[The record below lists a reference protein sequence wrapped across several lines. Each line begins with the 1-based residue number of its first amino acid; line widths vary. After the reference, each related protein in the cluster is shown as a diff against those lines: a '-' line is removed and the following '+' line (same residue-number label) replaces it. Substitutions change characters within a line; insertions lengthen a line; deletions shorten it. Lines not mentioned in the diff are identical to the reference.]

1 MMRNDLDENDI
12 NLDNQVLQR
21 VIIVNSSRPCPFQL
35 AALRETLSGF
45 GLQPDRICSMITSA
59 IVPVVTLPA
68 KTYTDEVRLKINQSK
83 IFGTQFFIIET
94 NFS

>member
-1 MMRNDLDENDI
+1 MMRNDLNENDI

-35 AALRETLSGF
+35 AALRETLSAF

-59 IVPVVTLPA
+59 IIPVVTLPA
-68 KTYTDEVRLKINQSK
+68 KTYTDEVWLKINESK
-83 IFGTQFFIIET
+83 IFGTKFFM
-94 NFS
+94 NN